1 MLQFAHVSG
10 PVITDQCLRSSLGNS
25 RYEPAGLLF
34 VVLQK
39 MNYQN
44 VNVLAALAEWRKMN
58 RKDRKTIEQ
67 VAPES
72 SFFDRAFQIDVRRS
86 DHARVGLEH
95 FAAADAR
102 ELAVLKHAQNTH
114 LRPQTHL
121 ADFIEK
127 QCAAMRFFEPS
138 PPSP

>member
-1 MLQFAHVSG
+1 MLQFGPFSG

-95 FAAADAR
+95 FAAADPG
-102 ELAVLKHAQNTH
+102 ELSVLQH
-114 LRPQTHL
+114 PQTANPLPHTQRPVSL
-121 ADFIEK
+121 VK
-127 QCAAMRFFEPS
+127 QH
-138 PPSP
+138 